1 MHSTQVHLLT
11 AGPTAWTGDFP
22 HSTALRRRQ
31 PWARGVGLDL
41 HMGKRE
47 CLGIGTGGGAIVIM
61 GPEPSWEAREGAQ
74 GWGSS
79 GEMQAE
85 GVTCSPTDPQPYTPT
100 DLQPYSPRVKDA
112 LQWCHTAV
120 PELSPPAP
128 RARAQ
133 RLRQQHF
140 ASRRLRVLGAR

>member
-1 MHSTQVHLLT
+1 
-11 AGPTAWTGDFP
+11 
-22 HSTALRRRQ
+22 
-31 PWARGVGLDL
+31 
-41 HMGKRE
+41 
-47 CLGIGTGGGAIVIM
+47 
-61 GPEPSWEAREGAQ
+61 
-74 GWGSS
+74 
-79 GEMQAE
+79 MQAE

-112 LQWCHTAV
+112 LQWCHAAV

-133 RLRQQHF
+133 GLRQQHF